1 MALLVD
7 GDINRIE
14 DLKEWDT
21 TVLEVANGEGI
32 DLEAK
37 LRLAAKEIEEE
48 VESFLKWQERGQLG
62 QVQVSTPLQRWH
74 VLLTLGA
81 VYRDAYFSQLNDRY
95 GARWKHYTELAAA
108 QERRYFDIGV
118 ATVSQPVRRPERLEA
133 VLGDGTAPAATY
145 WMQATVL
152 DASGRESAPGPL
164 VMVSSPL
171 PHGLTVRLPYAPA
184 GATHW
189 NLFATQNDSSPGL
202 QNGAPLAVSESWTLP
217 GTGIVPG
224 RPAGSGQSADGTV
237 TRGGQLRRG

>member
-14 DLKEWDT
+14 DLREWDT

-48 VESFLKWQERGQLG
+48 VESFLKWQERGQVG
-62 QVQVSTPLQRWH
+62 QVQVSTPLKRWH
-74 VLLTLGA
+74 ALVTLSA

-95 GARWKHYTELAAA
+95 GERWKHYTELAAA

-118 ATVSQPVRRPERLEA
+118 ATVSAPVRRPERLETA
-133 VLGDGTAPAATY
+133 LSDGSAAAATY
-145 WMQATVL
+145 WMQATVV
-152 DASGRESAPGPL
+152 DAAGRESAPGRL

-171 PHGLTVRLPYAPA
+171 PHGLTAWLPYTPA

-189 NLFATQNDSSPGL
+189 NVYVTQSDGAPGL
-202 QNGAPLAVSESWTLP
+202 QNATPMAVSESWTLP
-217 GTGIVPG
+217 ATGIAVG
-224 RPAGSGQSADGTV
+224 RPAGDGQAADGVV
-237 TRGGQLRRG
+237 TRGGQFRRG